1 MPQLFGGKT
10 KEQKAQDKTFSASFD
25 PLIKQQSDASKFALD
40 KAKPL
45 LDEGTSTLK
54 GPLDYWKTLLSGDR
68 GGIASLLGPELDAI
82 GGRDAA
88 ARSSFSQFAPRGTSM
103 GSRLGELNQTT
114 QGDINRNFLS
124 ARPQAAEQLSQL
136 AQLLFG
142 TGTGLFNASTG
153 ASGNSLQA
161 LLGNKSDNTANRQ
174 IGQTGLQQGIGLM
187 ARIGFG
193 V

>member
-1 MPQLFGGKT
+1 MGQLFGGKT
-10 KEQKAQDKTFSASFD
+10 KEQKAQDKAFSASFD
-25 PLIKQQSDASKFALD
+25 PLIKQQSDSSKFALNE
-40 KAKPL
+40 AKPL
-45 LDEGTSTLK
+45 IGRGGVTLQ
-54 GPLDYWKTLLSGDR
+54 GPLDYWNTLLKGDR
-68 GGIASLLGPELDAI
+68 SATTAMLGPELDAI

-103 GSRLGELNQTT
+103 GSRLGELNTTT

-187 ARIGFG
+187 AKIGFG